1 MFNLQHSHSFDD
13 CLSFSLSLSL
23 SLVINQDS
31 ITLSNRQRYYIR
43 RRGGAPA
50 AIFIAMKKDLLKN
63 EQLYTRHVKKLISEG
78 EQRPHNGV
86 TLCTL
91 IIIHIDTT

>member
-1 MFNLQHSHSFDD
+1 MIAIFCFF
-13 CLSFSLSLSL
+13 FSC
-23 SLVINQDS
+23 NQDS

-78 EQRPHNGV
+78 EQKPHSDSGV
-86 TLCTL
+86 TFYA
-91 IIIHIDTT
+91 IIHLHCVCT